1 MNAAIIERNWVVEWF
16 DERQCYHM
24 PSLTMAPD
32 GTLLAVW
39 NGGFL
44 RTVLQGLAVTC
55 AALLALSALGAGLT
69 LGGVIGQQQLSAAAV
84 VISFLGVFPGAWLT
98 ARHAAGQKLPAAIV
112 VGVCCLAV
120 CMLARLLFFGNRE
133 AQILPG
139 MLAMLAAAALGGI
152 AGSTRRK
159 PARRRRR

>member
-1 MNAAIIERNWVVEWF
+1 MK
-16 DERQCYHM
+16 
-24 PSLTMAPD
+24 SKL
-32 GTLLAVW
+32 W

-44 RTVLQGLAVTC
+44 RTVLQGRAVTC
-55 AALLALSALGAGLT
+55 AALLALSALGAGLP
-69 LGGVIGQQQLSAAAV
+69 LGGVIGQQQLSVAAV

-98 ARHAAGQKLPAAIV
+98 ARHVAGQKLPAAIV

-152 AGSTRRK
+152 AGSTQRK

>member
-1 MNAAIIERNWVVEWF
+1 M
-16 DERQCYHM
+16 
-24 PSLTMAPD
+24 
-32 GTLLAVW
+32 
-39 NGGFL
+39 
-44 RTVLQGLAVTC
+44 
-55 AALLALSALGAGLT
+55 
-69 LGGVIGQQQLSAAAV
+69 
-84 VISFLGVFPGAWLT
+84 
-98 ARHAAGQKLPAAIV
+98 QKLPAAIV

-152 AGSTRRK
+152 AGSTQRK

>member
-1 MNAAIIERNWVVEWF
+1 MK
-16 DERQCYHM
+16 
-24 PSLTMAPD
+24 SKL
-32 GTLLAVW
+32 W

-98 ARHAAGQKLPAAIV
+98 ARHAA
-112 VGVCCLAV
+112 
-120 CMLARLLFFGNRE
+120 
-133 AQILPG
+133 
-139 MLAMLAAAALGGI
+139 AALGGI
-152 AGSTRRK
+152 TGSTQRK

>member
-1 MNAAIIERNWVVEWF
+1 MKAAIIERNWVVEWF

-152 AGSTRRK
+152 AGSTQRK

>member
-1 MNAAIIERNWVVEWF
+1 MK
-16 DERQCYHM
+16 
-24 PSLTMAPD
+24 SKL
-32 GTLLAVW
+32 W

-84 VISFLGVFPGAWLT
+84 VISFLGVFPGA
-98 ARHAAGQKLPAAIV
+98 
-112 VGVCCLAV
+112 CLAV

-152 AGSTRRK
+152 AGSTQRK

>member
-1 MNAAIIERNWVVEWF
+1 MK
-16 DERQCYHM
+16 
-24 PSLTMAPD
+24 SKL
-32 GTLLAVW
+32 W

-69 LGGVIGQQQLSAAAV
+69 LGGVIGQQQLSVAA
-84 VISFLGVFPGAWLT
+84 VFPGAWLT
-98 ARHAAGQKLPAAIV
+98 ARHAAGQKLPAAIA

-152 AGSTRRK
+152 AGSTQRK

>member
-1 MNAAIIERNWVVEWF
+1 MK
-16 DERQCYHM
+16 
-24 PSLTMAPD
+24 SKL
-32 GTLLAVW
+32 W

-84 VISFLGVFPGAWLT
+84 VISFLGVLPGAWLT
-98 ARHAAGQKLPAAIV
+98 AQHAAGQKLPAAIV

-120 CMLARLLFFGNRE
+120 CMLAQLLFFGNRE
-133 AQILPG
+133 VQILPG
-139 MLAMLAAAALGGI
+139 MLAMLVAAALGGI
-152 AGSTRRK
+152 AGSTQRK

>member
-1 MNAAIIERNWVVEWF
+1 MTAQLW
-16 DERQCYHM
+16 
-24 PSLTMAPD
+24 P
-32 GTLLAVW
+32 
-39 NGGFL
+39 GGLL
-44 RTVLQGLAVTC
+44 RTGLQGGAVTG
-55 AALLALSALGAGLT
+55 AARLALAALGAGRT

-98 ARHAAGQKLPAAIV
+98 ARHAAGQKLPAGIAV
-112 VGVCCLAV
+112 SVCCLAV

-152 AGSTRRK
+152 AGSTQRK

>member
-1 MNAAIIERNWVVEWF
+1 MK
-16 DERQCYHM
+16 
-24 PSLTMAPD
+24 SKL
-32 GTLLAVW
+32 W

-84 VISFLGVFPGAWLT
+84 VISFLGVFPGAWT

-133 AQILPG
+133 VQILPG
-139 MLAMLAAAALGGI
+139 MLAMLVAAALGGI
-152 AGSTRRK
+152 AGSTQRK

>member
-1 MNAAIIERNWVVEWF
+1 MK
-16 DERQCYHM
+16 
-24 PSLTMAPD
+24 SKL
-32 GTLLAVW
+32 W

-98 ARHAAGQKLPAAIV
+98 ARHAAGRSCRRPSWSACAAWRS
-112 VGVCCLAV
+112 VCWPGCCSSAIGRCRSCPGCLQCLSRRLWAGSQG
-120 CMLARLLFFGNRE
+120 ARSE
-133 AQILPG
+133 SLPG
-139 MLAMLAAAALGGI
+139 AEEDDGV
-152 AGSTRRK
+152 
-159 PARRRRR
+159 PACVKK

>member
-1 MNAAIIERNWVVEWF
+1 MK
-16 DERQCYHM
+16 
-24 PSLTMAPD
+24 SKL
-32 GTLLAVW
+32 W

-84 VISFLGVFPGAWLT
+84 VISFLGVFSGAWLT

-112 VGVCCLAV
+112 VSVCCLAV

-139 MLAMLAAAALGGI
+139 MLAMLAAAVLGGI
-152 AGSTRRK
+152 AGSTQRK